1 VGIDSDGF
9 LHIVDRGKRKALSTT
24 DGIVWGFGNNG
35 VTD

>member
-24 DGIVWGFGNNG
+24 DELVWGFGNNV